1 MDTEHE
7 RQRGLEVGHSWA
19 ERTTSHNVATVA
31 SASFD
36 DVAALLP
43 PDRIRS
49 IYAWLLRG
57 RAACL
62 ARRVADQLR
71 DCDAERAF

>member
-7 RQRGLEVGHSWA
+7 RQRGLDLGRRWA
-19 ERTTSHNVATVA
+19 ERTSSHNVATVA

-43 PDRIRS
+43 PDVS
-49 IYAWLLRG
+49 DQFMGGFCEAVLRVWRG
-57 RAACL
+57 A
-62 ARRVADQLR
+62 
-71 DCDAERAF
+71 